1 VRQTAILAVTLVFIV
16 FLTGLVI
23 VDVSEYGVHPLDVL
37 AIPILVFFSI
47 AIVGALL
54 RRPGR

>member
-1 VRQTAILAVTLVFIV
+1 MRQNAILAVTLVFLV

-23 VDVSEYGVHPLDVL
+23 VDVSEYGVTPLDVL
-37 AIPILVFFSI
+37 AIPILVFFAI
-47 AIVGALL
+47 AVVGALL